1 MVQIGVGLTVKYKI
15 KTRDQ
20 MQNVPDRTNEN
31 EIKFQA
37 FFGSFYAEYNI
48 TAENSI

>member
-15 KTRDQ
+15 KTRDHI
-20 MQNVPDRTNEN
+20 QNVQVRTNEN

-37 FFGSFYAEYNI
+37 FFGGVVLYWA
-48 TAENSI
+48 